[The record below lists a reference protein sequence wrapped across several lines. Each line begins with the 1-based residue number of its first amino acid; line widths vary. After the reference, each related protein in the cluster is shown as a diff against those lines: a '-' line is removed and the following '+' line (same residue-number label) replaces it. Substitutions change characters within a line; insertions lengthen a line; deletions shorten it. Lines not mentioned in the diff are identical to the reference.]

1 MAKKQFKAES
11 KRLLDMMINS
21 IYTHKEIF
29 LRELIS
35 NASDAIDKL
44 YFRSL
49 TDDSVKLKKKDFF
62 IRLAADKENRTLT
75 VRDNGIGMTK
85 EELEKNL
92 GTIAKS
98 GSLDFKN
105 ENETG
110 GKVDVIGQ
118 FGVGFYSA
126 FMVASRV
133 TVRSRAFGAQEA
145 WQWES
150 TGAEGYT
157 IEPCDKEDV
166 GTEVILVVKENE
178 GEEHYDEFLDD
189 WRLAGIVKK
198 YSDYIRYP
206 IKMLRE
212 KSRAIEGT
220 DKDEEGHYKAPEYE
234 TYTEDETLNSMVP
247 IWKRDKKKV
256 KDEEYAQ
263 FYKDKFGDYSDP
275 ARVIQSKT
283 EGTATFNAL
292 LFIPSRTPYNYYTK
306 EYEKGLQLYSSGVL
320 IMEKCADLLPDYFSF
335 VKGLVDSEDLSL
347 NISREM
353 LQHDSQLK
361 LIKTTLERKIKNEL
375 ASWLKNDR
383 EKYEEFFKN
392 FGLQLKMGCYA
403 SYGMN
408 KELLQDLLLF
418 HSAKENKLVT
428 LREYYEA
435 MPEDQKYIYYAAGES
450 TDRLAK
456 LPAAERVLDKG
467 FDILYLTD
475 DVDEFMLQMLRSYG
489 DKEKEKEFRNISADD
504 LGIETDAEKEEV
516 KAKNEEN
523 KELFEAMKEAL
534 DGKVTEVRLS
544 QRLKS
549 HPVCLSSSGPLSIEM
564 EKVLNSMPA
573 QQEKVKS
580 EKVLELNGE
589 HEVFAALKRLFE
601 AGDKEKLAAY
611 SEILY
616 DQALLIEGLALED
629 PVAYANNV
637 CKLIPRTLLFLLCLF
652 RQSEAAPAVSC
663 YGGRG
668 FFRCAAAIFHPCG
681 PGYSLCWCRKNPPA
695 Q

>member
-110 GKVDVIGQ
+110 GKGDVIGQ

-375 ASWLKNDR
+375 AAWLKNDR

-637 CKLIPRTLLFLLCLF
+637 CKLM
-652 RQSEAAPAVSC
+652 V
-663 YGGRG
+663 
-668 FFRCAAAIFHPCG
+668 
-681 PGYSLCWCRKNPPA
+681 
-695 Q
+695 

>member
-11 KRLLDMMINS
+11 KRLLDLMINS

-375 ASWLKNDR
+375 AAWLKNDR

-637 CKLIPRTLLFLLCLF
+637 CKLM
-652 RQSEAAPAVSC
+652 V
-663 YGGRG
+663 
-668 FFRCAAAIFHPCG
+668 
-681 PGYSLCWCRKNPPA
+681 
-695 Q
+695 

>member
-375 ASWLKNDR
+375 AAWLKNDR
-383 EKYEEFFKN
+383 EKYEEFFRN

-523 KELFEAMKEAL
+523 KELFEAMKAAL

-564 EKVLNSMPA
+564 EKVLNSRPA
-573 QQEKVKS
+573 PQEKGKS

-637 CKLIPRTLLFLLCLF
+637 CKLM
-652 RQSEAAPAVSC
+652 V
-663 YGGRG
+663 
-668 FFRCAAAIFHPCG
+668 
-681 PGYSLCWCRKNPPA
+681 
-695 Q
+695 

>member
-62 IRLAADKENRTLT
+62 IRLAAAKENRTLT

-375 ASWLKNDR
+375 AAWLKNDR
-383 EKYEEFFKN
+383 EKYEEFFRN

-475 DVDEFMLQMLRSYG
+475 NVDEFMLQMLRSYG

-637 CKLIPRTLLFLLCLF
+637 CKLM
-652 RQSEAAPAVSC
+652 V
-663 YGGRG
+663 
-668 FFRCAAAIFHPCG
+668 
-681 PGYSLCWCRKNPPA
+681 
-695 Q
+695 

>member
-1 MAKKQFKAES
+1 MRKFKTES
-11 KRLLDMMINS
+11 KKLLDLMINS
-21 IYTHKEIF
+21 IYTNREIF

-35 NASDAIDKL
+35 NASDAVDKL

-49 TDDSVKLKKKDFF
+49 TDKDIQLSKDELGIRVAFDKDARTVTVSDSGL
-62 IRLAADKENRTLT
+62 
-75 VRDNGIGMTK
+75 GMTK
-85 EELEKNL
+85 DELDRNL
-92 GTIAKS
+92 GTIAHS
-98 GSLDFKN
+98 DSMEFKADN
-105 ENETG
+105 ADAQG
-110 GKVDVIGQ
+110 DDVDIIGQ

-212 KSRAIEGT
+212 KSRVIEGT

-375 ASWLKNDR
+375 AAWLKNDR
-383 EKYEEFFKN
+383 EKYEEFFRN
-392 FGLQLKMGCYA
+392 FGLQLKMGCYV

-523 KELFEAMKEAL
+523 KELFEAMKGAL

-637 CKLIPRTLLFLLCLF
+637 CKLM
-652 RQSEAAPAVSC
+652 V
-663 YGGRG
+663 
-668 FFRCAAAIFHPCG
+668 
-681 PGYSLCWCRKNPPA
+681 
-695 Q
+695 

>member
-375 ASWLKNDR
+375 AAWLKNDR
-383 EKYEEFFKN
+383 KKYEEFFRN

-637 CKLIPRTLLFLLCLF
+637 CKLM
-652 RQSEAAPAVSC
+652 V
-663 YGGRG
+663 
-668 FFRCAAAIFHPCG
+668 
-681 PGYSLCWCRKNPPA
+681 
-695 Q
+695 

>member
-157 IEPCDKEDV
+157 IEPCDNEDV

-375 ASWLKNDR
+375 AAWLKNDR

-523 KELFEAMKEAL
+523 KELFEAMKAAL

-637 CKLIPRTLLFLLCLF
+637 CKLM
-652 RQSEAAPAVSC
+652 V
-663 YGGRG
+663 
-668 FFRCAAAIFHPCG
+668 
-681 PGYSLCWCRKNPPA
+681 
-695 Q
+695 

>member
-1 MAKKQFKAES
+1 MSKKQFRAES
-11 KRLLDMMINS
+11 KRLLDMMIHS

-29 LRELIS
+29 LRELVS

-49 TDDSVKLKKKDFF
+49 TDDTVSTKKEDFL
-62 IRLAADKENRTLT
+62 IRLSLDKDARTLT
-75 VRDNGIGMTK
+75 VCDNGIGMTRD
-85 EELEKNL
+85 ELEKNL

-98 GSLDFKN
+98 GSLDFKR

-133 TVRSRAFGAQEA
+133 TVRSRAFGENEA

-150 TGAEGYT
+150 AGADGYT
-157 IEPCDKEDV
+157 LEPCDKEDV
-166 GTEVILVVKENE
+166 GTEVILVMKENE
-178 GEEHYDEFLDD
+178 GEERYDEFLDE
-189 WRLAGIVKK
+189 WRLVDIVKK

-212 KSRAIEGT
+212 KQRPIEGT
-220 DKDEEGHYKAPEYE
+220 DKDDEGHYKAPEYE
-234 TYTEDETLNSMVP
+234 SYTEDETLNSMVP
-247 IWKRDKKKV
+247 IWKRDKKDVSK
-256 KDEEYAQ
+256 EEYAA
-263 FYKDKFGDYSDP
+263 FYREKFSDYSEP
-275 ARVIQSKT
+275 ARVVQSKT
-283 EGTATFNAL
+283 EGTATFRAL
-292 LFIPSRTPYNYYTK
+292 LFVPSNTPYNYYTK

-361 LIKTTLERKIKNEL
+361 LIKSTLERKIKSEL
-375 ASWLKNDR
+375 ASWLKNER
-383 EKYEEFFKN
+383 EDYEKFFKN

-418 HSAKENKLVT
+418 HSAKQNKLVT

-435 MPEDQKYIYYAAGES
+435 MPEEQKYLYYAAGES
-450 TDRLAK
+450 TERLAR

-467 FDILYLTD
+467 YDILYLTD
-475 DVDEFMLQMLRSYG
+475 DVDEFMLQMLRNYG
-489 DKEKEKEFRNISADD
+489 DKEKEKEFRNISSDD
-504 LGIETDAEKEEV
+504 LGIETEAEKEEV

-523 KELFEAMKEAL
+523 KSLFDAMKDAL
-534 DGKVTEVRLS
+534 SGKVVEVKLS
-544 QRLKS
+544 QRLKT

-564 EKVLNSMPA
+564 EKSLNSMPA
-573 QQEKVKS
+573 QPEKVTS
-580 EKVLELNGE
+580 EKILEINGG
-589 HEVFAALKRLFE
+589 HEVFEALRRLHD
-601 AGDKEKLAAY
+601 AGETEKLAAY

-616 DQALLIEGLALED
+616 AQALLIEGLSLED
-629 PVAYANNV
+629 PVAYANSV
-637 CKLIPRTLLFLLCLF
+637 CKLM
-652 RQSEAAPAVSC
+652 V
-663 YGGRG
+663 
-668 FFRCAAAIFHPCG
+668 
-681 PGYSLCWCRKNPPA
+681 
-695 Q
+695 

>member
-1 MAKKQFKAES
+1 M
-11 KRLLDMMINS
+11 
-21 IYTHKEIF
+21 
-29 LRELIS
+29 
-35 NASDAIDKL
+35 
-44 YFRSL
+44 
-49 TDDSVKLKKKDFF
+49 
-62 IRLAADKENRTLT
+62 
-75 VRDNGIGMTK
+75 RDNGIGMTK

-234 TYTEDETLNSMVP
+234 AYTEDETLNSMVP

-375 ASWLKNDR
+375 AAWLKNDR

-637 CKLIPRTLLFLLCLF
+637 CKLM
-652 RQSEAAPAVSC
+652 V
-663 YGGRG
+663 
-668 FFRCAAAIFHPCG
+668 
-681 PGYSLCWCRKNPPA
+681 
-695 Q
+695 

>member
-375 ASWLKNDR
+375 AAWLKNDR
-383 EKYEEFFKN
+383 EKYEEFFRN

-450 TDRLAK
+450 SDRLAK

-637 CKLIPRTLLFLLCLF
+637 CKLM
-652 RQSEAAPAVSC
+652 V
-663 YGGRG
+663 
-668 FFRCAAAIFHPCG
+668 
-681 PGYSLCWCRKNPPA
+681 
-695 Q
+695 